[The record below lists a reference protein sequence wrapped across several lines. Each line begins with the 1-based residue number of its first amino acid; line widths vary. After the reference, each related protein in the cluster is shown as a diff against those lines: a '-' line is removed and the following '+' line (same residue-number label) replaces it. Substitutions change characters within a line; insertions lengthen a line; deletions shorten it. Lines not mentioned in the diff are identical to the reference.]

1 MEEHLRDAM
10 AAAGRTDPILK
21 IGRNGDT
28 AFDPLEGLETGRSV
42 AEKIV
47 EIVRAIHPHGHG
59 HNDDFWIENV
69 KRLLAVC
76 ATLSRITAC
85 GDSGGI
91 QGIAEAMG
99 QIRSLS
105 HEEDEREK
113 CLSSW
118 CNHMRGAA
126 ASGWINADEAETARL
141 YFKSELQSLVRST
154 WSVICNYAQTYLDSI
169 LTNSLAPILDTA
181 GKPVFSPDLVI
192 DQGRVALVSLSR
204 VHFGPEAEIFRTM
217 IKSSFQ
223 ACALQRFCR
232 IHFDGEKI
240 RPINRTRPA
249 FLVADEFPA
258 ILSPG
263 REDMG
268 DVFFLDKSR
277 EVRVGCILSAQ
288 GVSAIDARMGDR
300 ARTVHLLNNACTKIF
315 MSSDCLGTID
325 LFERSMPEVSRD
337 EVEFHRRGASPMFRL
352 PNYQFAPSD
361 CWASSRLSRGIKRRI
376 FEGSDLRTLKVGEA
390 IVMRPGGQVEKLVLP
405 AFKLC
410 TRG

>member
-105 HEEDEREK
+105 HEEDERKK

-154 WSVICNYAQTYLDSI
+154 
-169 LTNSLAPILDTA
+169 
-181 GKPVFSPDLVI
+181 
-192 DQGRVALVSLSR
+192 
-204 VHFGPEAEIFRTM
+204 
-217 IKSSFQ
+217 
-223 ACALQRFCR
+223 
-232 IHFDGEKI
+232 
-240 RPINRTRPA
+240 
-249 FLVADEFPA
+249 
-258 ILSPG
+258 
-263 REDMG
+263 
-268 DVFFLDKSR
+268 
-277 EVRVGCILSAQ
+277 
-288 GVSAIDARMGDR
+288 
-300 ARTVHLLNNACTKIF
+300 
-315 MSSDCLGTID
+315 
-325 LFERSMPEVSRD
+325 
-337 EVEFHRRGASPMFRL
+337 
-352 PNYQFAPSD
+352 
-361 CWASSRLSRGIKRRI
+361 
-376 FEGSDLRTLKVGEA
+376 
-390 IVMRPGGQVEKLVLP
+390 
-405 AFKLC
+405 
-410 TRG
+410 